1 MCLSLIQHIGSR
13 THLLTICCIKAQLT
27 DKKRFIDVENTA
39 SRLIDIARN
48 KKIPVFIEAITY
60 RHYGHVDW
68 QEDIDVGIN
77 RSPSDLKLWKLNDP
91 IVRLE
96 NSLLAVNF
104 LNEDELLKI
113 KTDINK
119 KIDLA
124 WNLAFN
130 DSESESKSLLNF
142 VYKD

>member
-1 MCLSLIQHIGSR
+1 M
-13 THLLTICCIKAQLT
+13 
-27 DKKRFIDVENTA
+27 
-39 SRLIDIARN
+39 
-48 KKIPVFIEAITY
+48 PVFMESITY

-77 RSPSDLKLWKLNDP
+77 RSPSDLKLWKLKDP

-96 NSLLAVNF
+96 SALLLANF
-104 LNEDELLKI
+104 LNKDELQKI
-113 KTDINK
+113 KTDIHK
-119 KIDLA
+119 QIDSA
-124 WNLAFN
+124 WNLAFD